1 MQHNSPQ
8 GPLGAAGAGVPA
20 FAERFM
26 PGADAVRPAGQQGTL
41 FNLAMIRAMVWRQ
54 RLILIGIVGAALL
67 AGFVATLLATP
78 LYQAQTKLAVEPS
91 TSVIVEGQD
100 LATPY
105 YSGSFYLEFM
115 RTLTERI
122 QSRTMALRVV
132 DELNLQD
139 NPDIVGNVA
148 DATPERRRELAANF
162 LRGGVAAAMI
172 NNTQI
177 IEISFTSTDP
187 ALSARLANA
196 YAQKVMMDDVDQSIE
211 ANSFARQYLEE
222 QIATVRQQLQDAESQ
237 AIAYA
242 RGNRIIGQPISGGA
256 AAAGESA
263 TATASGTAPTLAAG
277 NVIEVNRQLTTARAA
292 RIAAEERWRAVAN
305 VPATDLPE
313 VQQNGA
319 IQTLRSQLN
328 DRNARLAELRER
340 YRDDYPPVRELLSE
354 IQTINQSITTL
365 SAEIK
370 ASIRSQYEIARRQ
383 EAALQQELVRASD
396 ASLEEQDRRVEF
408 NQIDRQVASLQTQLA
423 SLLDRYNQLSA
434 AANLRSSR
442 FSLLDEATVPRV
454 PSSPNLTRNLLIAL
468 VLGLALAVALAVLR
482 ETLDDR
488 LRSVED
494 VENKLGLPALGQTP
508 YTPDETIAE
517 LENRFSPISEAYAS
531 IRASLD
537 YRLGVNNNLV
547 IQFTS
552 TQPGEGK
559 TTSSAAIATKYAA
572 IGRKVLLVDMDLRR
586 PALSGMFD
594 RPRSDV
600 GVVDVLHGRVALEN
614 AVFQP
619 GDSNLDVLPVGE
631 IPPFPVEILSSA
643 LVYEFL
649 QKARQRYDVIVV
661 DSSPVLGI
669 ADAPLLSR
677 FVDAVVMVIEAN
689 RAHARETRAAVR
701 RLQDVNATFAG
712 AILTKFRALEAG
724 QAYNYQYRYYSYNRE
739 D

>member
-8 GPLGAAGAGVPA
+8 GPLGAAGAGVTA
-20 FAERFM
+20 FTERFM
-26 PGADAVRPAGQQGTL
+26 PGADTVRPAGQQGTL
-41 FNLAMIRAMVWRQ
+41 FNLAMIRAMIWRQ
-54 RLILIGIVGAALL
+54 RLILIGIVSAALL
-67 AGFVATLLATP
+67 AGFVVTLLATP
-78 LYQAQTKLAVEPS
+78 LYQAQTRLAVEPS
-91 TSVIVEGQD
+91 TSVIVEGQE
-100 LATPY
+100 LANPY

-122 QSRTMALRVV
+122 QSRAMALRVV

-148 DATPERRRELAANF
+148 DAPPERRRELAAGF

-196 YAQKVMMDDVDQSIE
+196 YAQRVMKDDVDQSID
-211 ANSFARQYLEE
+211 ANAFARQYLEE

-256 AAAGESA
+256 TAAGE

-277 NVIEVNRQLTTARAA
+277 NVIEVNRQLTAARAA

-305 VPATDLPE
+305 VPATDIPE

-319 IQTLRSQLN
+319 IQTLRAQLN
-328 DRNARLAELRER
+328 DRNTRLAELRER

-354 IQTINQSITTL
+354 IQTLNQSITTL

-383 EAALQQELVRASD
+383 EAALQQELARASD

-508 YTPDETIAE
+508 YTPDETAAE

-537 YRLGVNNNLV
+537 YRLGVSNNLV

-572 IGRKVLLVDMDLRR
+572 IGRKVLLIDMDLRR

-619 GDSNLDVLPVGE
+619 GDGNLDVLPVGE

-649 QKARQRYDVIVV
+649 QKARQRYDVIVI

-724 QAYNYQYRYYSYNRE
+724 QAYNYQYRYYSYSRE